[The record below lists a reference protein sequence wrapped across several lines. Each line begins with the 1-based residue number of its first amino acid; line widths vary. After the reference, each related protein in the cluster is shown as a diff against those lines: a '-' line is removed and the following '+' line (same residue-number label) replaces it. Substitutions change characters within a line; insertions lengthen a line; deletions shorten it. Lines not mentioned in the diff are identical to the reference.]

1 MYDLCDRPVSPA
13 ASTICTTNT
22 CRDLL
27 SRAHVGVQLADIWH
41 DPPVL
46 DLLLAAIYPMALTG
60 KLDLLVDCPF
70 SHTPTVLEMLQK
82 LPAVV
87 TLKTHLTSSLNE
99 PGKNLQLNTSLMGY
113 YYGSSLLAGGLV
125 WACNSYSGLLVSAL
139 GQLKIP
145 SFVNNQ
151 FLLANASP
159 DLKTA
164 FANTWQPLISP
175 PDSVSRHHF

>member
-1 MYDLCDRPVSPA
+1 
-13 ASTICTTNT
+13 
-22 CRDLL
+22 
-27 SRAHVGVQLADIWH
+27 
-41 DPPVL
+41 
-46 DLLLAAIYPMALTG
+46 MALTG

-70 SHTPTVLEMLQK
+70 SHTPTVLEMLQR

-87 TLKTHLTSSLNE
+87 TLKTHLTSSLNV

-125 WACNSYSGLLVSAL
+125 WACNSYSGFLVSAL

-145 SFVNNQ
+145 SFINNQ

-164 FANTWQPLISP
+164 FANTWQPLNSP
-175 PDSVSRHHF
+175 PRLCYMAAEPNTSWYYTVATSI